1 MQAIILLVI
10 LIFLNAVFA
19 SAEIAVL
26 SMSETKLRKLVEEGD
41 KRALKLNSLVEQPAR
56 FLATIQVAITLAGFL
71 QSAFAAD
78 TFADPLAASLV
89 EAGVPVPERVLRSAA
104 IVLITII
111 LSYFTLVFGELVPK
125 RLAMKKSEQM
135 ALGMSG
141 ILYLVAKVFAPLVW
155 LLTVSTNL
163 VLRLMGIS
171 PEEEEDQVTEEE
183 IRMLLMEGSQQGNI
197 QLEETQ
203 MIRNVFEFD
212 DISVDEICT
221 HRRETVMLYLEDSLE
236 EWDEVIR
243 SHRYTQYPVVGESQ
257 DDIIGVL
264 DTKDYFR
271 LNDRN
276 RENVLAQCVEE
287 AYLIPESMKAN
298 VLFRQ
303 MKEKHVYFAILIDE
317 YGGMRGIITDHDL
330 IEALVGDLDDEEEA
344 GRPEDIRRL
353 GENCWKIQGGASLDQ
368 VEEAVGVKLPTDV
381 FDTFSGYIWGLAGR
395 VPDDGE
401 RFVWETDELEIRIL
415 GVENHVIKEA
425 VVRKKEK
432 EL

>member
-1 MQAIILLVI
+1 MQAIVLLII

-26 SMSETKLRKLVEEGD
+26 SMSETKLKKLVGEGD
-41 KRALKLNSLVEQPAR
+41 RRALKLNNLIEQPAR

-78 TFADPLAASLV
+78 TFADPLVTVLL
-89 EAGVPVPERVLRSAA
+89 EAGVPVPANVLRSAA

-125 RLAMKKSEQM
+125 RLAMKKTEQM
-135 ALGMSG
+135 ALGMAG
-141 ILYLVAKVFAPLVW
+141 LLYFVAKVFAPLVW

-163 VLRLMGIS
+163 ILRLMGIS

-183 IRMLLMEGSQQGNI
+183 IRMLLMEGSEQGNI

-212 DISVDEICT
+212 DIPVDEICT
-221 HRRETVMLYLEDSLE
+221 HRREAVMLYLEDTPE
-236 EWDEVIR
+236 EWEEVIR
-243 SHRYTQYPVVGESQ
+243 NHRYTHYPVVGESQ
-257 DDIIGVL
+257 DDIVGVL

-271 LNDRN
+271 TDDRS
-276 RENVLAQCVEE
+276 RENIMKRCVEE
-287 AYLIPESMKAN
+287 PYLIPESMKAN
-298 VLFRQ
+298 VLLRQ
-303 MKEKHVYFAILIDE
+303 MKEKKVYFAILIDE
-317 YGGMRGIITDHDL
+317 YGGMSGVITDHDL
-330 IEALVGDLDDEEEA
+330 IEALVGDLNDAEEPE
-344 GRPEDIRRL
+344 RPEDIRKL
-353 GENCWKIQGGASLDQ
+353 GEDCWKIQGSASLDE
-368 VEEAVGVKLPTDV
+368 VEETVGVKLPTDT

-401 RFVWETDELEIRIL
+401 RFVWETDELEIRVL
-415 GVENHVIKEA
+415 SVENHVIKEA
-425 VVRKKEK
+425 IVRKK
-432 EL
+432 

>member
-1 MQAIILLVI
+1 MQAILLLII

-26 SMSETKLRKLVEEGD
+26 SMNETKLKKLVGEGD
-41 KRALKLNSLVEQPAR
+41 RKALKLNSLIEQPAR

-78 TFADPLAASLV
+78 TFADPLVAALV
-89 EAGVPVPERVLRSAA
+89 GAGVPVPESVLRSGA

-111 LSYFTLVFGELVPK
+111 LSYFTLIFGELVPK
-125 RLAMKKSEQM
+125 RLAMKKADQM
-135 ALGMSG
+135 ALGMAG
-141 ILYLVAKVFAPLVW
+141 MLYFVAKVFAPLVW
-155 LLTVSTNL
+155 LLTISTNL

-197 QLEETQ
+197 QMEETQ

-212 DISVDEICT
+212 DIPVDEICT
-221 HRRETVMLYLEDSLE
+221 HRRETVMLYMEDTPE
-236 EWDEVIR
+236 EWDEVIKN
-243 SHRYTQYPVVGESQ
+243 HRYTHYPVVGESQ

-271 LNDRN
+271 LDDRS
-276 RENVLAQCVEE
+276 RENVMKQCIEE
-287 AYLIPESMKAN
+287 PYLIPEGMKAN

-303 MKEKHVYFAILIDE
+303 MKEKHVYFAVLIDE
-317 YGGMRGIITDHDL
+317 YGGLRGIITDHDL
-330 IEALVGDLDDEEEA
+330 IEALVGDLDEAEEA
-344 GRPEDIRRL
+344 GRPEDIRRI
-353 GENCWKIQGGASLDQ
+353 GQNCWRIQGGASLDE
-368 VEEAVGVKLPTDV
+368 VEEALGMKLPTETY
-381 FDTFSGYIWGLAGR
+381 DTFSGYIWGLAGR

-401 RFVWETDELEIRIL
+401 RFVWETDELEIRVL

-425 VVRKKEK
+425 VVRKKDQ
-432 EL
+432 